1 MFLLGVLLVVIPITT
16 VHVRS
21 EGLTFIYD
29 SAVQTSP
36 VQDMTST
43 RESTCYG
50 DMLSVLSDK
59 YRTYPLPITDNR
71 TNSSNFTCKFHYDP
85 FYPLFQPRYSR
96 IKHPEGINP
105 ELVPWSC
112 VLLDSSLICDG
123 DSQCQT
129 DECNC
134 KDSQSEVFFCPDGSG
149 CVTFNYVCD
158 GIQDCTDG
166 SDECFCP
173 GYVTLTSPN
182 SSDVICLSETSY
194 CSARDSGNFPSDIS
208 IREGNAECSKI
219 TESALKKN
227 PVESCLIEAFEGDR
241 DLFRR
246 TDVRQFCRD
255 NCSHT
260 EGFDDGW
267 MKYCDSII
275 SGFPFVF
282 TFLCEPIG
290 TTQMFYLDK
299 ICDGTNDC
307 KSQADEIGCP
317 GRFYCG
323 SENSSSS
330 TDWIEPEKVCDN
342 IMDCAN
348 GTDECALCQFD
359 GLSSSEFLIKS
370 KIVLVIATVAGVLIV
385 ILNMKQGY
393 ECWNCTSTSKVK
405 QIDRI
410 FLLQI
415 FSYDILMGVYLCC
428 IVLAALVLRLNGDYC
443 LLDQKWRSSLFCSV
457 LGVLFSFSSHGS
469 LLAIASVSL
478 TRFLSC
484 HSLLA
489 AVNKSKAVIGSILI
503 TMLNLC
509 HSVIPL
515 LPLTTIQDI
524 FRTEIFFTNLDKNPF
539 FNSNPINR
547 SRLSKVHEGLTQK
560 EETDIYRMIYNLKNV
575 TSNGNVFDVR
585 EIGYYGNTGLCV
597 HNIFKSQDSY
607 EVYKI
612 VYCSVLSLLLLLVSN
627 AYIKIIFKQRS
638 SAKAV
643 GPMPDTS
650 RQDSTAVTLT
660 LKVAL
665 MIGSQLACW
674 IPFIFTVLYFQY
686 LVKKPASPMVFEAFA
701 LVVIPMNSILNPIFY
716 SGLYKRV
723 AQSMWRKWRKL
734 VNFLE
739 DLDPANVSD
748 QDFPGRPPS
757 QPSTAQKS
765 STSS

>member
-1 MFLLGVLLVVIPITT
+1 MFLLGFLLAVIPKAAS
-16 VHVRS
+16 RS
-21 EGLTFIYD
+21 EGLTLIYD
-29 SAVQTSP
+29 RALRINP
-36 VQDMTST
+36 FKDMVFK
-43 RESTCYG
+43 RPFTCYG
-50 DMLSVLSDK
+50 NLLLVLSERISTK
-59 YRTYPLPITDNR
+59 PLPITDNR
-71 TNSSNFTCKFHYDP
+71 TNSSNFTCKFHFDP
-85 FYPLFQPRYSR
+85 FYPLTVPRYSDY
-96 IKHPEGINP
+96 IEPPEGISP

-112 VLLDSSLICDG
+112 ALLDSSLICDG

-134 KDSQSEVFFCPDGSG
+134 RDGQSEVFFCPDGSG
-149 CVTFNYVCD
+149 CLTLNYVCD

-173 GYVTLTSPN
+173 GYVILSSPN
-182 SSDVICLSETSY
+182 SSDVICMSEASY
-194 CSARDSGNFPSDIS
+194 CSAWNTGSIPSNS
-208 IREGNAECSKI
+208 SVSEGNAECLKI
-219 TESALKKN
+219 TESAYKKN
-227 PVESCLIEAFEGDR
+227 PVESCLIEAFENDM
-241 DLFRR
+241 DLFGR
-246 TDVRQFCRD
+246 TDVEQYCRN

-267 MKYCDSII
+267 MKYCDNII
-275 SGFPFVF
+275 SGFPYVF
-282 TFLCEPIG
+282 TFLCEP
-290 TTQMFYLDK
+290 TNVLQMFYLDK
-299 ICDGTNDC
+299 ICDGTIDC
-307 KSQADEIGCP
+307 ENQADEIGCP

-323 SENSSSS
+323 SENTS

-348 GTDECALCQFD
+348 GTDECAFCQFD

-370 KIVLVIATVAGVLIV
+370 KIILVIATVAGVLIV
-385 ILNMKQGY
+385 ILNIKQGY

-443 LLDQKWRSSLFCSV
+443 LLDQDWRSSLFCSV

-489 AVNKSKAVIGSILI
+489 AVKKSKAVIGSILI
-503 TMLNLC
+503 TVLNLC

-515 LPLTTIQDI
+515 LPLTAIQDI

-547 SRLSKVHEGLTQK
+547 SHLNKVHEGLTQK
-560 EETDIYRMIYNLKNV
+560 DESDIYRMIYDLKNV
-575 TSNGNVFDVR
+575 TSNGNMFDVK
-585 EIGYYGNTGLCV
+585 EISYYGNTGLCV
-597 HNIFKSQDSY
+597 HNIFKSQVTY

-612 VYCSVLSLLLLLVSN
+612 VYCSVVSLLLLLVST

-638 SAKAV
+638 SAKAI
-643 GPMPDTS
+643 GPMTDPS
-650 RQDSTAVTLT
+650 QQDSAAVTLT

-716 SGLYKRV
+716 SGLYKKV
-723 AQSMWRKWRKL
+723 AQSMWRKWRTL

-739 DLDPANVSD
+739 DPANVSD
-748 QDFPGRPPS
+748 QEGAGRTPS
-757 QPSTAQKS
+757 QPSTALKS
-765 STSS
+765 STSN